1 MSLLRTWLTRLRIA
15 AMVRGVERADSL
27 RDLQRLALRRH
38 AGAAALATPT
48 VRWTYREV
56 EDRVLRLAGAWRAA
70 GARKGARVVVLL
82 PDEWPQLVVRFA
94 ATETGVV
101 LVGFTP
107 AHSAALMAQAVR
119 DLAPTLLMVDVSLA
133 PAGFVEAH
141 VAAGGAPIWDCGP
154 DGDLEARLAAATPT
168 ASDEA
173 IGPDDALAL
182 GFTSGTSGTPK
193 MLALKH
199 APYLHSV
206 RLLLLNLD
214 DPPRGRSRMLV
225 GIPLSGAGSGVVLP
239 TLLGGGELI
248 LPRAYTADAL
258 IEALRA
264 ERPSHL
270 FVTPSLLIDLLDHPD
285 LTVADMACLRQVIYG
300 TATMPVAKLREALAR
315 FGAIF
320 QQGYGMSEAL
330 PPIAMLPPDAHVDDG
345 LEPQASVLSS
355 SGAIARGVGLEVRHD
370 DDRVAAAGAIG
381 RIWVR
386 TPTVFEGYVGRADL
400 NRDVLRDGWYCTGD
414 HGYFDAAGRI
424 HVLDRQQNLI
434 ERPQGRLY
442 PRLVED
448 RAHECRHVKEAALV
462 QARGQVWLCVS
473 LRRASRGLDPA
484 QVERDLRDRL
494 AAALPDWQRPDRLL
508 VLDELPRSF
517 LAKLLHREVRD
528 GIERGALGGGG
539 DTHAATQTDTQ
550 AGARA

>member
-1 MSLLRTWLTRLRIA
+1 MTVFRSWLARLRIA
-15 AMVRGVERADSL
+15 AMVRKVERADSL
-27 RDLQRLALRRH
+27 RDLQRFALRRH
-38 AGAAALATPT
+38 ADAAALATPT

-56 EDRVLRLAGAWRAA
+56 EDRVRRLVGAWRAA
-70 GARKGARVVVLL
+70 GVRKGARVVVLL

-94 ATETGVV
+94 ATEAGAV

-107 AHSAALMAQAVR
+107 AHSAALMTQAVR
-119 DLAPTLLMVDVSLA
+119 DLAPALLMIDLSRM

-154 DGDLEARLAAATPT
+154 DGDLEARLAAATPM

-182 GFTSGTSGTPK
+182 GFTSGTSGVPK
-193 MLALKH
+193 LLALKH

-206 RLLLLNLD
+206 RLLLLNLS
-214 DPPRGRSRMLV
+214 DPPRERSRMLV

-239 TLLGGGELI
+239 TLLGGGEMI
-248 LPRAYTADAL
+248 LARDYTADAL
-258 IEALRA
+258 IDALRA

-270 FVTPSLLIDLLDHPD
+270 FTTPSLLIDLLDHPD
-285 LTVADMACLRQVIYG
+285 LTAADMACLRQVIYG
-300 TATMPVAKLREALAR
+300 TATMPVAKLREALIR
-315 FGAIF
+315 FGTIF

-355 SGAIARGVGLEVRHD
+355 SGFIARGVGLEVRHD
-370 DDRVAAAGAIG
+370 DDRVAAAGTIG
-381 RIWVR
+381 KIWVR

-414 HGYFDAAGRI
+414 HGYFDPAGRI

-442 PRLVED
+442 PRIVED

-484 QVERDLRDRL
+484 QIERDLRERL
-494 AAALPDWQRPDRLL
+494 DTTLPDWQRPDRLL
-508 VLDELPRSF
+508 IVDELPRSF

-528 GIERGALGGGG
+528 GIERGALGDGVGIG
-539 DTHAATQTDTQ
+539 AHAEGTR

>member
-1 MSLLRTWLTRLRIA
+1 MSLLHRLMSRLRIA
-15 AMVRGVERADSL
+15 MLVRKVERADSL
-27 RDLQRLALRRH
+27 RDIQRFALRLH
-38 AGAAALATPT
+38 ADAAALATPS
-48 VRWTYREV
+48 VRWTYRTL
-56 EDRVLRLAGAWRAA
+56 EDRVRRLVGAWRAA
-70 GARKGARVVVLL
+70 GLRKGARVVVLL

-94 ATETGVV
+94 ATEAGVV
-101 LVGFTP
+101 LVGFNP

-119 DLAPTLLMVDVSLA
+119 DLAPALLMVDVSLM

-141 VAAGGAPIWDCGP
+141 VAGGGPPIWDCGP
-154 DGDLEARLAAATPT
+154 GGDLEARLDASTPT
-168 ASDEA
+168 SSDEP

-182 GFTSGTSGTPK
+182 GFTSGTSGVPK

-206 RLLLLNLD
+206 RLLLLNLG
-214 DPPRGRSRMLV
+214 DPPRERSRMLV

-239 TLLGGGELI
+239 TLLGGGEMI
-248 LPRAYTADAL
+248 LARGYTADAL
-258 IEALRA
+258 IDALRA

-270 FVTPSLLIDLLDHPD
+270 FVTPSLLIDLLDHPG
-285 LTVADMACLRQVIYG
+285 LTVADMASLRQVIYG
-300 TATMPVAKLREALAR
+300 TATMPVAKLREALVR
-315 FGAIF
+315 FGTIF

-330 PPIAMLPPDAHVDDG
+330 PPISMLPPDAHVDDG

-355 SGAIARGVGLEVRHD
+355 SGFIARGVGLEVRHD
-370 DDRVAAAGAIG
+370 DDRVVAAGTIG
-381 RIWVR
+381 KIWVR

-442 PRLVED
+442 PRIVED

-473 LRRASRGLDPA
+473 LRRASRGLDHA
-484 QVERDLRDRL
+484 QIEHELRARLDLT
-494 AAALPDWQRPDRLL
+494 LPDWQRPDRLL
-508 VLDELPRSF
+508 ILDELPRSF

-528 GIERGALGGGG
+528 GIECGALGGTGPAQADG
-539 DTHAATQTDTQ
+539 VRTGAHA
-550 AGARA
+550 

>member
-1 MSLLRTWLTRLRIA
+1 MSLLRRLLTRLRIA
-15 AMVRGVERADSL
+15 MLVRKVERADSL
-27 RDLQRLALRRH
+27 RDIQRFALRLH
-38 AGAAALATPT
+38 ADAAALATPG
-48 VRWTYREV
+48 VRWTYREL

-70 GARKGARVVVLL
+70 GVRKGARVMVVL
-82 PDEWPQLVVRFA
+82 PDEWPMLAVRFA
-94 ATETGVV
+94 GIETGAV

-107 AHSAALMAQAVR
+107 THPASLMAQAVR
-119 DLAPTLLMVDVSLA
+119 DLAPALLMLDVSLM

-141 VAAGGAPIWDCGP
+141 VAAGGAPIWNCGP
-154 DGDLEARLAAATPT
+154 GGDLEARLARATPT

-182 GFTSGTSGTPK
+182 GFTSGTSGVPK

-206 RLLLLNLD
+206 RLLLLNIS
-214 DPPRGRSRMLV
+214 DPPRERSRMLV
-225 GIPLSGAGSGVVLP
+225 GVPLSGAGSGVVLP
-239 TLLGGGELI
+239 TLLGGGEMV

-270 FVTPSLLIDLLDHPD
+270 FVTPSLLIDLLDHPG
-285 LTVADMACLRQVIYG
+285 LTTEDMTCLRQVIYG
-300 TATMPVAKLREALAR
+300 TATMPVAKLREALVR
-315 FGAIF
+315 FGTIF
-320 QQGYGMSEAL
+320 EQGYGMSEAL
-330 PPIAMLPPDAHVDDG
+330 PPIAMLPPGAHIDDG

-355 SGAIARGVGLEVRHD
+355 SGRIARGVDLEVRHD
-370 DDRVAAAGAIG
+370 DDRVAAIGTIG

-386 TPTVFEGYVGRADL
+386 TPTVFEGYVGRTDL

-442 PRLVED
+442 PRFVED

-484 QVERDLRDRL
+484 QVQRDLRERL
-494 AAALPDWQRPDRLL
+494 AATLPDWQRPDRLL

-528 GIERGALGGGG
+528 GIELGVLGEGV
-539 DTHAATQTDTQ
+539 DTH

>member
-1 MSLLRTWLTRLRIA
+1 MSLLRRLFTRLRIA
-15 AMVRGVERADSL
+15 MLVRKVERADSL
-27 RDLQRLALRRH
+27 RDIQRFALRLH
-38 AGAAALATPT
+38 ADAAALATPS
-48 VRWTYREV
+48 VRWTYRTLD
-56 EDRVLRLAGAWRAA
+56 DRVRRLVGAWRAA
-70 GARKGARVVVLL
+70 GLHKGARVVVVL
-82 PDEWPQLVVRFA
+82 PDEWPLLLVRFA
-94 ATETGVV
+94 STEAGVV
-101 LVGFTP
+101 VVGFNP
-107 AHSAALMAQAVR
+107 AHSAALMTQAVR
-119 DLAPTLLMVDVSLA
+119 DLAPALLMVDVSLL

-141 VAAGGAPIWDCGP
+141 VAAGGAPVWDCGP
-154 DGDLEARLAAATPT
+154 HGDLETRLEAATP
-168 ASDEA
+168 ASSDEH
-173 IGPDDALAL
+173 IGPDDTLAL
-182 GFTSGTSGTPK
+182 GFTSGTSGVPK

-206 RLLLLNLD
+206 RLLLLNLS
-214 DPPRGRSRMLV
+214 DPPRERSRMLV
-225 GIPLSGAGSGVVLP
+225 GVPLSGAGSGVVLP
-239 TLLGGGELI
+239 TMLGGGEMI

-258 IEALRA
+258 IDALRA

-300 TATMPVAKLREALAR
+300 TASMPVAKLREALVR
-315 FGAIF
+315 FGTIF

-330 PPIAMLPPDAHVDDG
+330 PPISMLPPDAHVDDG

-355 SGAIARGVGLEVRHD
+355 SGTIARGVGLEVRHD
-370 DDRVAAAGAIG
+370 DDRVAAIGSIG

-386 TPTVFEGYVGRADL
+386 TPTVFEGYVGRDDL

-414 HGYFDAAGRI
+414 HGYFDLAGRI

-442 PRLVED
+442 PRIVED

-473 LRRASRGLDPA
+473 LRRASRGLDHV
-484 QVERDLRDRL
+484 QLEQDLRERL
-494 AAALPDWQRPDRLL
+494 DHTLPDWQRPDRVLI
-508 VLDELPRSF
+508 LDELPRSF

-528 GIERGALGGGG
+528 GIERGTLGDGVDGHAP
-539 DTHAATQTDTQ
+539 THA
-550 AGARA
+550 GAHA